1 MPAKIL
7 VVDDEPDI
15 EPLIRQ
21 KFRKKIRHKELQFS
35 FACNGVDALE
45 KLQADS
51 DIDMVLTDIN
61 MPQMDGLALLMKLA
75 ADYPMIK
82 AVILSAYGDM
92 DNIRAAMNL
101 GAFDFLTKPIDFQDL
116 EITTYKTLNHV
127 QQIKQALAQENYLKR
142 LEAENLRL
150 STELDIT
157 RRLQQMLLP
166 TETELLQIQGLDIA
180 GYMQPADEVGG
191 DYYDVLQHNG
201 RVKIGIGDITGHGLA
216 SGVLMLMVQTAVR
229 TLLVN
234 NETNTVNF
242 LSTLN
247 QTIYQNLQRMGC
259 DKNLSLAL
267 IDYHQGTLTVSGQH
281 EQMIVLRSEGRI
293 ERIDTIDLGFP
304 IGLAE
309 TIADFVAEATVQL
322 YPGDGVVLYTDG
334 ITEAEDINGVQYG
347 LERLCQVLSNNW
359 HKSACEI
366 KQAVIDQVWQH
377 IGKQKVHDDITLL
390 ILKQQWLVICQGTG
404 NR

>member
-7 VVDDEPDI
+7 VVDDEPDL

-21 KFRKKIRHKELQFS
+21 KFRKKIRQKELQFI

-45 KLQADS
+45 KLSSDS

-75 ADYPMIK
+75 ADYPVIK

-101 GAFDFLTKPIDFQDL
+101 GAFDFLTKPINFQDL
-116 EITTYKTLNHV
+116 EITTYKTLQHV
-127 QQIKQALAQENYLKR
+127 QQLKQALAQENYLKR

-166 TETELLQIQGLDIA
+166 TEKELRQIQGLDIA

-191 DYYDVLQHNG
+191 DYYDVLEHNG
-201 RVKIGIGDITGHGLA
+201 TVKIGIGDITGHGLE

-229 TLLVN
+229 TLLIN
-234 NETNTVNF
+234 NETNAVNF

-267 IDYHQGTLTVSGQH
+267 IDYHQGVLTVSGQH
-281 EQMIVLRSEGRI
+281 EQMIVLRSNGTI

-309 TIADFVAEATVQL
+309 TIAEFVAEATVQL

-334 ITEAEDINGVQYG
+334 ITEAEDMNGVQYG
-347 LERLCQVLSNNW
+347 LERLCEVLRTNW
-359 HKSACEI
+359 HSSVCEI
-366 KQAVIDQVWQH
+366 RQAVIDQVWQH
-377 IGKQKVHDDITLL
+377 IGEQKVHDDITLL
-390 ILKQQWLVICQGTG
+390 ILKQQ
-404 NR
+404 

>member
-1 MPAKIL
+1 
-7 VVDDEPDI
+7 
-15 EPLIRQ
+15 
-21 KFRKKIRHKELQFS
+21 
-35 FACNGVDALE
+35 
-45 KLQADS
+45 
-51 DIDMVLTDIN
+51 
-61 MPQMDGLALLMKLA
+61 
-75 ADYPMIK
+75 
-82 AVILSAYGDM
+82 
-92 DNIRAAMNL
+92 MNL
-101 GAFDFLTKPIDFQDL
+101 GAFDFLTKPINFQDL
-116 EITTYKTLNHV
+116 EITTYKTLQHV

-166 TETELLQIQGLDIA
+166 TETELRQIQGLDIA

-191 DYYDVLQHNG
+191 DYYDVLEHNG
-201 RVKIGIGDITGHGLA
+201 TVKIGIGDITGHGLE

-229 TLLVN
+229 TLLIN
-234 NETNTVNF
+234 NETNAVNF

-267 IDYHQGTLTVSGQH
+267 IDYHQGVLTVSGQH
-281 EQMIVLRSEGRI
+281 EQMIVLRSNGTI

-309 TIADFVAEATVQL
+309 TIAEFVAEATVQL

-334 ITEAEDINGVQYG
+334 ITEAEDMNGVQYG
-347 LERLCQVLSNNW
+347 LERLCEVLRTNW
-359 HKSACEI
+359 HSSACEI
-366 KQAVIDQVWQH
+366 RQAVIDQVWQH
-377 IGKQKVHDDITLL
+377 IGEQKVHDDITLL
-390 ILKQQWLVICQGTG
+390 ILKQQ
-404 NR
+404 

>member
-7 VVDDEPDI
+7 VVDDEPDL

-21 KFRKKIRHKELQFS
+21 KFRKKIRQKELQFI

-45 KLQADS
+45 KLSSDS

-75 ADYPMIK
+75 ADYPVIK

-101 GAFDFLTKPIDFQDL
+101 GAFDFLTKPINFQDL
-116 EITTYKTLNHV
+116 EITTYKTLQHV

-166 TETELLQIQGLDIA
+166 TETELRQIQGLDIA

-191 DYYDVLQHNG
+191 DYYDVLEHNG
-201 RVKIGIGDITGHGLA
+201 TVKIGIGDITGHGLE

-229 TLLVN
+229 TLLIN
-234 NETNTVNF
+234 NETNAVNF

-267 IDYHQGTLTVSGQH
+267 IDYHQGVLTVSGQH
-281 EQMIVLRSEGRI
+281 EQMIVLRSNGTI

-309 TIADFVAEATVQL
+309 TIAEFVAEATVQL

-347 LERLCQVLSNNW
+347 LERLCEVLRTNW
-359 HKSACEI
+359 HSSVCEI
-366 KQAVIDQVWQH
+366 RQAVIDQVWQH
-377 IGKQKVHDDITLL
+377 IGEQKVHDDITLL
-390 ILKQQWLVICQGTG
+390 ILKQQ
-404 NR
+404 

>member
-390 ILKQQWLVICQGTG
+390 ILKQQ
-404 NR
+404 

>member
-7 VVDDEPDI
+7 VVDDELDI

-21 KFRKKIRHKELQFS
+21 KFRKKIRRKELQFS
-35 FACNGVDALE
+35 FACNGLDALE
-45 KLQADS
+45 KLQVNS

-61 MPQMDGLALLMKLA
+61 MPKMDGLALLMKLA
-75 ADYPMIK
+75 ADYPGIK
-82 AVILSAYGDM
+82 TVILSAYGDM
-92 DNIRAAMNL
+92 NNIRAAMNL

-142 LEAENLRL
+142 LETENLRL

-166 TETELLQIQGLDIA
+166 TETELGQIQGLDIA
-180 GYMQPADEVGG
+180 GYMQPADEIGG

-242 LSTLN
+242 FSTLN
-247 QTIYQNLQRMGC
+247 QTIYHNLQRMRC
-259 DKNLSLAL
+259 DKNLSLVL

-281 EQMIVLRSEGRI
+281 EQMIVLRSEGKI

-304 IGLAE
+304 IGLTEA
-309 TIADFVAEATVQL
+309 IADFVAEATVQL

-334 ITEAEDINGVQYG
+334 ITEAEDMNGVQYG

-359 HKSACEI
+359 HKSAHEI

-377 IGKQKVHDDITLL
+377 IGNQKVHDDITLL
-390 ILKQQWLVICQGTG
+390 ILKQQ
-404 NR
+404 

>member
-7 VVDDEPDI
+7 VVDDEPDL
-15 EPLIRQ
+15 EVLIRQ
-21 KFRKKIRHKELQFS
+21 KFRKKIRRQELQFI
-35 FACNGVDALE
+35 FARNGVDALE
-45 KLQADS
+45 TLHAQP

-75 ADYPMIK
+75 ADYPEVK
-82 AVILSAYGDM
+82 TVILSAYGDL

-166 TETELLQIQGLDIA
+166 TETELSQIQGLDIA

-201 RVKIGIGDITGHGLA
+201 RVKIGIGDITGHGLV

-242 LSTLN
+242 FSTLN
-247 QTIYQNLQRMGC
+247 QTIYHNLQRMRC
-259 DKNLSLAL
+259 DKNLSLVL

-281 EQMIVLRSEGRI
+281 EQMIVLRSEGKI

-309 TIADFVAEATVQL
+309 AIADFVAEATVQL

-334 ITEAEDINGVQYG
+334 ITEAEDMNGVQYG

-359 HKSACEI
+359 HKSAHEI

-377 IGKQKVHDDITLL
+377 IGNQKVHDDITLL
-390 ILKQQWLVICQGTG
+390 ILKQQ
-404 NR
+404 

>member
-7 VVDDEPDI
+7 VVDDEPDL

-21 KFRKKIRHKELQFS
+21 KFRKKIRQKELQFI
-35 FACNGVDALE
+35 FACNGVDALD
-45 KLQADS
+45 KLSSDS

-75 ADYPMIK
+75 ADYPVIK

-101 GAFDFLTKPIDFQDL
+101 GAFDFLTKPINFQDL
-116 EITTYKTLNHV
+116 EITTYKTLQHV

-166 TETELLQIQGLDIA
+166 TETELRQIQGLDIA

-191 DYYDVLQHNG
+191 DYYDVLEHNG
-201 RVKIGIGDITGHGLA
+201 TVKIGIGDITGHGLE

-229 TLLVN
+229 TLLIN
-234 NETNTVNF
+234 NETNAVNF

-267 IDYHQGTLTVSGQH
+267 IDYHQGVLTVSGQH
-281 EQMIVLRSEGRI
+281 EQMIVLRSNGTI

-309 TIADFVAEATVQL
+309 TIAEFVAEATVQL

-334 ITEAEDINGVQYG
+334 ITEAEDMNGVQYG
-347 LERLCQVLSNNW
+347 LERLCEVLRTNW
-359 HKSACEI
+359 HSSVCEI
-366 KQAVIDQVWQH
+366 RQAVIDQVWQH
-377 IGKQKVHDDITLL
+377 IGEQKVHDDITLL
-390 ILKQQWLVICQGTG
+390 ILKQQ
-404 NR
+404 

>member
-247 QTIYQNLQRMGC
+247 QTIYHNLQRMGC

-309 TIADFVAEATVQL
+309 TITDFVAEATVQL

-390 ILKQQWLVICQGTG
+390 ILKQQ
-404 NR
+404 

>member
-7 VVDDEPDI
+7 VVDDEPDL

-21 KFRKKIRHKELQFS
+21 KFRKKIRQKELQFI
-35 FACNGVDALE
+35 FACNGVDALD
-45 KLQADS
+45 KLSSDS

-75 ADYPMIK
+75 ADYPVIK

-101 GAFDFLTKPIDFQDL
+101 GAFDFLTKPINFQDL
-116 EITTYKTLNHV
+116 EITTYKTLQHV
-127 QQIKQALAQENYLKR
+127 QQLKQALAQENYLKR

-166 TETELLQIQGLDIA
+166 TETELRQIQGLDIA

-191 DYYDVLQHNG
+191 DYYDVLEHNG
-201 RVKIGIGDITGHGLA
+201 TVKIGIGDITGHGLE

-229 TLLVN
+229 TLLIN
-234 NETNTVNF
+234 NETNAVNF

-267 IDYHQGTLTVSGQH
+267 IDYHQGVLTVSGQH
-281 EQMIVLRSEGRI
+281 EQMIVLRSNGTI

-309 TIADFVAEATVQL
+309 TIAEFVAEATVQL

-334 ITEAEDINGVQYG
+334 ITEAEDMNGVQYG
-347 LERLCQVLSNNW
+347 LERLCEVLRTNW
-359 HKSACEI
+359 HSSVCEI
-366 KQAVIDQVWQH
+366 RQAVIDQVWQH
-377 IGKQKVHDDITLL
+377 IGEQKVHDDITLL
-390 ILKQQWLVICQGTG
+390 ILKQQ
-404 NR
+404 